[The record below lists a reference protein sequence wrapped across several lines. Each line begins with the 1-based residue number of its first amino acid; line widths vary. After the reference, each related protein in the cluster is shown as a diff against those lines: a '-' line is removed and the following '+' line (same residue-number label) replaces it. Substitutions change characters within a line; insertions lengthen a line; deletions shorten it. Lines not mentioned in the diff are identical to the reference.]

1 MRWIF
6 VGLLAAVV
14 VGVGLGCSSG
24 GDDDNAWWTPPPGG
38 GGGGGGGGPTNGT
51 VPGNA
56 QLGLATSPE
65 APRIPGGTQD
75 ERMVANQINQYR
87 QQNGRSA
94 LAWSDDMA
102 DAARS
107 HAYDCA
113 QAGYFGHGSRYNPG
127 NYNIA
132 VQRGQWLYQQGF
144 SDLEGYYWECGYSG
158 GASGAVSGWINSNA
172 HRQAILDTGLV
183 GKHGVGIGPK
193 GNYVFWVSCR
203 R

>member
-1 MRWIF
+1 MSRWVVVSFLAALI
-6 VGLLAAVV
+6 VGL
-14 VGVGLGCSSG
+14 GFGCSSG
-24 GDDDNAWWTPPPGG
+24 GDNDGAWWTPPPGG
-38 GGGGGGGGPTNGT
+38 GGGSSNGT

-75 ERMVANQINQYR
+75 ERMVADQINQYR

-94 LAWSDDMA
+94 LVWSDDMA

-113 QAGYFGHGSRYNPG
+113 QAGYFGHGSRYSPSD
-127 NYNIA
+127 YNIA

-144 SDLEGYYWECGYSG
+144 SDLNGYYYECGAQNGPARALSDW
-158 GASGAVSGWINSNA
+158 ANSSA
-172 HRQAILDTGLV
+172 HRQAILNTSLQ
-183 GKHGVGIGPK
+183 KHGVGVGPN
-193 GNYVFWVSCR
+193 GRYVFWVSVIP
-203 R
+203 